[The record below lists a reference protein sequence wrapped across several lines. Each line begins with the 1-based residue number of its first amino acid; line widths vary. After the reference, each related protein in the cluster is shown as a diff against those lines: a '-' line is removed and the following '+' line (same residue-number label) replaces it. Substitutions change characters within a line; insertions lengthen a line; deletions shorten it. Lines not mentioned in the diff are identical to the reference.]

1 MNESILKALMRLFA
15 IVANVNKDDVSSD
28 AREIVKSYLSLQLN
42 KALVQEYLDLFD
54 EYISVHHKKVTD
66 GSKKERKRT
75 SLNSVKVLM
84 ICHEINE
91 QLEQKEKIIVLIRLL
106 EFIHE
111 DNVVTEKELDF
122 VKTVA
127 DTFNISESEYFDL
140 KYYIIDGIKYIRS
153 EKKLLLINN
162 KKDEKKV
169 LTQPDLPYIHMTD
182 PNIHGEIAILHVES
196 TNTYIL
202 KYSGEDSLYMNAM
215 NIKPGRAY
223 VFETGS
229 VIKGGRITPVYY
241 TDVASQYIHDDGSA
255 RIVFTAKDIEF
266 RFKNSTNGIQRF
278 SFSEES
284 GNLMGI
290 MGGSGVGKSTLLNVL
305 NGNLPLNSGQITIN
319 GYDLHNDREYLE
331 GVIGFVPQ
339 DDLLIEELTVYQNL
353 YYNAKLCFSNFDE
366 EEIAQVV
373 EKVLLDLDLIEIKE
387 LKVGDP
393 LNKFISGGQRKR
405 LNIALEL
412 MREPSVLIVDE
423 PTSGLSSQDS
433 EIVMSLLKEQTLKG
447 KLVLVNIHQPSSDI
461 FKLFDKLLILD
472 KGGFPVYY
480 GNPIDA
486 VVYFKTE
493 SNHVNASESECGVC
507 GSVNPEQPLQ
517 ILEAKVVNEYGR
529 FTRVRKVSPIEW
541 YNKYKEKLQPK
552 IKLPENHE
560 KLPLPQN
567 KFKIPNKFRQFKIFS
582 IRNLLSKLTNKQ
594 YLLINFLEA
603 PLLAVILGYFTKYI
617 SGTLEDPSKYLFSEN
632 ENIPAYLFM
641 CVIVALFIGL
651 TVSAEEIIRDRK
663 ILKRESF
670 LNLSWA
676 SYLNSKI
683 VVLFALAV
691 IQSLSFILVGNFILG
706 IKWMTISYFIVIFS
720 TVAAANLIGLNIS
733 SALNSVVT
741 IYITIPFILVP
752 QLLFSGVIVSFNK
765 LHQNFMSVEYV
776 PVIGDLMVSR
786 WAYEALAVNQFK
798 NNNFEKHFYDVEK
811 EISHLSFQSMFRL
824 PDLQSRIDRSIKK
837 LKTNELDG
845 QFNDDML
852 LIRNEFNRLKSD
864 VPEIQFQAI
873 DQLSKDKFTEKT
885 GAIATKYIEDLTSY
899 YRNKVYFANT
909 KKDEIFNRLIKE
921 LGSTEA
927 LAKLKED
934 YYNKRLAEFVL
945 NKNEVKKI
953 VETDHHTLFQVKDP
967 IFMKPVTNN
976 GRAHFY
982 AAEKVLFG
990 KTIDTVWFNI
1000 AVIWLSTILLYILLL
1015 FNGLKRLVD
1024 FLSGLSLFP
1033 KAGKKKKADD

>member
-15 IVANVNKDDVSSD
+15 IVANVNKDGVSSD
-28 AREIVKSYLSLQLN
+28 AREIVESYLSVQLN
-42 KALVQEYLDLFD
+42 KSLVQQYLDLFD
-54 EYISVHHKKVTD
+54 DYLGLHHKKTTD
-66 GSKKERKRT
+66 GSKKEKKRT

-91 QLEQKEKIIVLIRLL
+91 QLEQKDKIIVLIRLL

-111 DNVVTEKELDF
+111 DFVVTDKELDF

-127 DTFNISESEYFDL
+127 DTFNISEDEYFDL
-140 KYYIIDGIKYIRS
+140 KHYIIDGTETVRS
-153 EKKLLLINN
+153 QKKLLLI
-162 KKDEKKV
+162 KSQAPSRDVEYEYML
-169 LTQPDLPYIHMTD
+169 LTDSHL
-182 PNIHGEIAILHVES
+182 NGEIAILQVES
-196 TNTYIL
+196 TNTFIL
-202 KYSGEDSLYMNAM
+202 KYIGDDSLYLNAL
-215 NIKPGRAY
+215 NIIPGRSY
-223 VFETGS
+223 VFENGS
-229 VIKGGRITPVYY
+229 VIKGKRISPVYY
-241 TDVASQYIHDDGSA
+241 TDVAGKYIHDDGSA
-255 RIVFTAKDIEF
+255 KIVFTAKDIEF
-266 RFKNSTNGIQRF
+266 RFKNSTNGIQKF

-284 GNLMGI
+284 GNLLGI

-305 NGNLPLNSGQITIN
+305 NGNLPLNAGQITIN
-319 GYDLHNDREYLE
+319 GYDLHENKEMLE

-339 DDLLIEELTVYQNL
+339 DDLLIEELTVNQNL
-353 YYNAKLCFSNFDE
+353 YYNAKLCFSNFSE
-366 EEIAQVV
+366 EEIQKVV
-373 EKVLLDLDLIEIKE
+373 EKVLLDLDLIEIRD

-461 FKLFDKLLILD
+461 FKLFDKLLMLD
-472 KGGFPVYY
+472 KGGYPVYY

-486 VVYFKTE
+486 VVYFKTA
-493 SNHVNASESECGVC
+493 SKHVNASESECGVC
-507 GSVNPEQPLQ
+507 GNVNPEQPLQ
-517 ILEAKVVNEYGR
+517 ILEAKMVNEYGK
-529 FTRVRKVSPIEW
+529 FTRVRKVTPKEW
-541 YNKYKEKLQPK
+541 YNRYNEEIKNK
-552 IKLPENHE
+552 IKLPETEE
-560 KLPLPQN
+560 KFPLPDN
-567 KFKIPNKFRQFKIFS
+567 KFKIPNKFKQFKIFA

-617 SGTLEDPSKYLFSEN
+617 SGTMDDPSKYLFSEN

-670 LNLSWA
+670 LNLSWS

-683 VVLFALAV
+683 VVLFVMAA
-691 IQSLSFILVGNFILG
+691 IQSISFILVGNFILG
-706 IKWMTISYFIVIFS
+706 IKWMTTSYFIIIFS
-720 TVAAANLIGLNIS
+720 TIASANLIGLNIS

-776 PVIGDLMVSR
+776 PVIGDLMISR

-798 NNNFEKHFYDVEK
+798 NNQFEKYFFEVEK

-824 PDLQSRIDRSIKK
+824 PELQSRVDRCIKK
-837 LKTNELDG
+837 IKKDEVDAQFSEDLK
-845 QFNDDML
+845 L
-852 LIRNEFNRLKSD
+852 LKNEFESLNHVVNDLEFKQI
-864 VPEIQFQAI
+864 EELEQGA
-873 DQLSKDKFTEKT
+873 FTVQT
-885 GAIATKYIEDLTSY
+885 GAIATEFLDKLTSY

-909 KKDEIFNRLIKE
+909 KKDEIFNNLSKK
-921 LGSTEA
+921 LGGSEEVS
-927 LAKLKED
+927 KLKED
-934 YYNKRLAEFVL
+934 YYNKRVAEFVL

-953 VETDHHTLFQVKDP
+953 VETDHHTLFQIKDP
-967 IFMKPVTNN
+967 IFKKPETSY

-982 AAEKVLFG
+982 AAEKIIFG
-990 KTIDTVWFNI
+990 QSVDTMVFNVI
-1000 AVIWLSTILLYILLL
+1000 VIWLSIVFMYVLLL
-1015 FNGLKRLVD
+1015 FNGLKRSVD
-1024 FLSGLSLFP
+1024 FLSDTNFLP
-1033 KAGKKKKADD
+1033 KLKKKSS